1 MLGGNG
7 YLICGCHINGQV
19 AGQINLAVGH
29 GIDTT
34 GACGSCY
41 RDIITGH
48 DTAAQRPQSQT
59 QASVA
64 VNRNIGVCQVD
75 FSTGKLSRRTVRT
88 TGENSITV
96 IRRTGKVDGRT

>member
-1 MLGGNG
+1 MLGGDR
-7 YLICGCHINGQV
+7 YLISGCHINGQV
-19 AGQINLAVGH
+19 AGQINLTVGH

-34 GACGSCY
+34 GTCSTCY

-64 VNRNIGVCQVD
+64 VNRNISVCQVD
-75 FSTGKLSRRTVRT
+75 FSTGKLSRRTVRAS
-88 TGENSITV
+88 GENGITV